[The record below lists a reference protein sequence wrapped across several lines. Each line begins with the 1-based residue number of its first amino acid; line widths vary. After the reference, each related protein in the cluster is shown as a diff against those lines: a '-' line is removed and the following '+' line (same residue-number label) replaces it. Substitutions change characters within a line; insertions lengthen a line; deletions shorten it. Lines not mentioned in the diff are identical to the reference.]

1 MTDRPAP
8 SKIIEGG
15 RVRLVARS
23 KDQASEMFSLINKNR
38 EHLGQ
43 WMPWEKSTQKVE
55 DTLAYMELAESWW
68 NQFTTFDFS
77 VFEKASNKLIGSF
90 GLHSLN
96 WSKQTCELGYWI
108 DEASQGKGY
117 ITEAVLMGEK
127 IALDLGFHRVL
138 ITCDRL
144 NTRSKRIPEKLGYR
158 LEAIQIDECIDHH
171 GQQRDTLQFVKLL
184 NPKKEGQSTENLPRG
199 YSMEEL
205 GAESFWTNVEK
216 KMEDVFSNDLIF
228 RVREIYSDSE
238 REKLKELSQ
247 NFQHPYVYHMVVRN
261 GADVV
266 GWTWGYQDS
275 RDSFYMVNS
284 AILPGHRGR
293 GLYSRLL
300 QVTLQK
306 LVDKGFQRIWSRHN
320 NTNNEIIIPKLKHGF
335 QITGTELSDI
345 FGSLIHLTYFT
356 NANRKKV
363 LSFRS
368 GHLRPDEE
376 LKKVLDL

>member
-8 SKIIEGG
+8 SKIIEGD
-15 RVRLVARS
+15 RIRLIARS
-23 KDQASEMFSLINKNR
+23 KDQASEMFSLTEKNR
-38 EHLGQ
+38 AHLGR

-55 DTLAYMELAESWW
+55 DTLAYMELAQTWW
-68 NQFTTFDFS
+68 DQRRTFDFS
-77 VFEKASNKLIGSF
+77 VLEKTSNRIIGSF

-108 DEASQGKGY
+108 DEALQGKGY
-117 ITEAVLMGEK
+117 MTEAVRMGEK
-127 IALDLGFHRVL
+127 IAFDLGFHRVL

-144 NTRSKRIPEKLGYR
+144 NQRSKRIPERLGYR

-171 GQQRDTLQFVKLL
+171 GIQRDTLQFVKLL
-184 NPKKEGQSTENLPRG
+184 NPKKEGQNTENLPRG
-199 YSMEEL
+199 YSIEEL
-205 GAESFWTNVEK
+205 DAESFWENVEK
-216 KMEDVFSNDLIF
+216 KMEDVFSKDLIF
-228 RVREIYSDSE
+228 RVREIYSDLE
-238 REKLKELSQ
+238 REKLKELNQS
-247 NFQHPYVYHMVVRN
+247 FQYPYLHHAVVRN

-284 AILPGHRGR
+284 AILPEHRGR